1 MTIEDPTLST
11 LASYD
16 MSGGEAFM
24 GSILLASTILLEMLN
39 SMIPQVHKVYL
50 NHINTCIRI
59 PELRSLCYLNIP
71 VQSGAVEK
79 KFLEFKN
86 NFCNS
91 RLKAENLQRTRT
103 IY

>member
-39 SMIPQVHKVYL
+39 SVIPQVHKVYL
-50 NHINTCIRI
+50 LYYMFKN
-59 PELRSLCYLNIP
+59 PELC
-71 VQSGAVEK
+71 
-79 KFLEFKN
+79 
-86 NFCNS
+86 
-91 RLKAENLQRTRT
+91 
-103 IY
+103 

>member
-39 SMIPQVHKVYL
+39 SVIPQVVKVYL
-50 NHINTCIRI
+50 H
-59 PELRSLCYLNIP
+59 YMY
-71 VQSGAVEK
+71 K
-79 KFLEFKN
+79 
-86 NFCNS
+86 NS
-91 RLKAENLQRTRT
+91 RTSLIVRSKYSSPVVSCRNKKINSILLPKLF
-103 IY
+103 

>member
-39 SMIPQVHKVYL
+39 SVIPKVSFHSLLNLLSGLQQPIPKLPILRIHDMYL
-50 NHINTCIRI
+50 TN
-59 PELRSLCYLNIP
+59 
-71 VQSGAVEK
+71 
-79 KFLEFKN
+79 KFF
-86 NFCNS
+86 
-91 RLKAENLQRTRT
+91 
-103 IY
+103 